1 MGRPELAVD
10 PRFRSARGRRDNNE
24 ALKEII
30 ESWLAGFPTRDEA
43 LAALDKERVAC
54 APVLSLNEAMEHP
67 HLRARNTVRR
77 VKDRFLG
84 ELDIP
89 GVPVKFSA
97 WPDQLDLRAA
107 LLGEDNERVLQDV
120 LELPEDKIR
129 ALYSEGV
136 LVRDPVLEA
145 EPQTQAS

>member
-1 MGRPELAVD
+1 
-10 PRFRSARGRRDNNE
+10 
-24 ALKEII
+24 
-30 ESWLAGFPTRDEA
+30 
-43 LAALDKERVAC
+43 
-54 APVLSLNEAMEHP
+54 MEHP

-97 WPDQLDLRAA
+97 WPDKLDLRAA
-107 LLGEDNERVLQDV
+107 LLGEDNERVLHEV
-120 LELPEDKIR
+120 LGMPDDRIK

-136 LVRDPVLEA
+136 LVRDPALTA
-145 EPQTQAS
+145 EPQSRAS

>member
-1 MGRPELAVD
+1 MNGA
-10 PRFRSARGRRDNNE
+10 S
-24 ALKEII
+24 
-30 ESWLAGFPTRDEA
+30 
-43 LAALDKERVAC
+43 
-54 APVLSLNEAMEHP
+54 MEHP

-97 WPDQLDLRAA
+97 WPDKLDVRAA
-107 LLGEDNERVLQDV
+107 LLGEDNERVLHEV
-120 LELPEDKIR
+120 LGMPDDRIK

-136 LVRDPVLEA
+136 LVRDPALA
-145 EPQTQAS
+145 AQPQTQAY